1 MILKR
6 LDRHRNHAIMAQD
19 AANCARGQLGDQDMR
34 LRSHPIQ
41 HSLLVLVMFEAFG
54 LISVANADPMA
65 ATKIRTIAIRP
76 QSTEDHGDP
85 LASSTNAMVHS
96 PTILNVRPQSAEQ
109 NSDAS
114 GRPLS
119 FTQDPGHATP
129 GADPHAVHSITI
141 RPDHDAY
148 PAYAPLA
155 LPGPTG
161 DLDRQFNHAIRD
173 PSQFTPE

>member
-1 MILKR
+1 
-6 LDRHRNHAIMAQD
+6 
-19 AANCARGQLGDQDMR
+19 MR
-34 LRSHPIQ
+34 LRSHPNQ
-41 HSLLVLVMFEAFG
+41 HCVLVLVMFEALG
-54 LISVANADPMA
+54 LISVAKADPLA

-76 QSTEDHGDP
+76 QSAEDHGDP
-85 LASSTNAMVHS
+85 LASATNAPTVHS
-96 PTILNVRPQSAEQ
+96 STTLNVRPRSAEE
-109 NSDAS
+109 NRDAS

-119 FTQDPGHATP
+119 VTQDLGHAMS

-161 DLDRQFNHAIRD
+161 DLDRQFNHTIRD
-173 PSQFTPE
+173 PSQFVPE

>member
-1 MILKR
+1 
-6 LDRHRNHAIMAQD
+6 
-19 AANCARGQLGDQDMR
+19 MR
-34 LRSHPIQ
+34 LRSHPNQ
-41 HSLLVLVMFEAFG
+41 HCVLVLVMFEALG
-54 LISVANADPMA
+54 LISVAKADPMA

-76 QSTEDHGDP
+76 QSAEDHGDP
-85 LASSTNAMVHS
+85 SASPTNSPKVHS
-96 PTILNVRPQSAEQ
+96 STILNVRPRSAEE
-109 NSDAS
+109 NRDAS

-119 FTQDPGHATP
+119 FAQDPGHATP

-161 DLDRQFNHAIRD
+161 DLDRQFNQTIRD
-173 PSQFTPE
+173 PSQFVPE